1 MCDKSLALNTCEFN
15 ASCGISVRFQTLS
28 PSHRQIAHALLTRP
42 PLIKSRSSITVR
54 LECVKHAASV
64 HPEPGSNSLKN
75 GILNSSLDELKIFF
89 RAIYLSF
96 FYFSTLCFK
105 VIDKNLF
112 VLYFVCCSI
121 FKDRFAPLVSSAHVV
136 YHIIHRLSTPFFI
149 FFHLFSLSH
158 RSLGDLFIISHP
170 TSFVK
175 RFFKSFLD
183 FF

>member
-1 MCDKSLALNTCEFN
+1 MAVQPLSPATHRRLGGPLPHQLSNGTRAHLCAIESLAFNTCESN

-42 PLIKSRSSITVR
+42 PLIMPRRAITVR

-75 GILNSSLDELKIFF
+75 GILNSSSDELKIFF

-112 VLYFVCCSI
+112 VLFSSVVQFS
-121 FKDRFAPLVSSAHVV
+121 RTVVFA
-136 YHIIHRLSTPFFI
+136 LSFRA
-149 FFHLFSLSH
+149 LM
-158 RSLGDLFIISHP
+158 
-170 TSFVK
+170 
-175 RFFKSFLD
+175 
-183 FF
+183 

>member
-1 MCDKSLALNTCEFN
+1 MAVQPLSPATHRRLGGPLPHQLSNGTRAHLCAIISLASNTCEFD

-42 PLIKSRSSITVR
+42 PLIRSRSSVTVR

-112 VLYFVCCSI
+112 VLF
-121 FKDRFAPLVSSAHVV
+121 SSVV
-136 YHIIHRLSTPFFI
+136 QFSRTVLRLSFRA
-149 FFHLFSLSH
+149 LM
-158 RSLGDLFIISHP
+158 
-170 TSFVK
+170 
-175 RFFKSFLD
+175 
-183 FF
+183 